1 MRSLLDKHEPNCKLP
16 HGGSECSCD
25 SLKTP
30 SICKAGRNVADSYW
44 SEEDERQSI
53 ECGAARPITKADAEA
68 IEIALTQSDT
78 AAQMICSANDGE
90 VAK

>member
-1 MRSLLDKHEPNCKLP
+1 MAIETEPRYCLCADPENCIEAVP
-16 HGGSECSCD
+16 GR
-25 SLKTP
+25 
-30 SICKAGRNVADSYW
+30 ICKAGRNVADSYW

-78 AAQMICSANDGE
+78 AAE
-90 VAK
+90 PKH